1 MDGRTIDTAS
11 EAAVPSSALDEL
23 TRPFAARAL
32 AYGAMAAAALSAFL
46 LELTVG
52 AVRIPVSDVVAILAG
67 GGSDHATWTQIVL
80 SFRLPRAINALASG
94 AALGVC
100 GLVLQ
105 TLFRNALA
113 DPFVLGI
120 MHGARLGV
128 AVLVVVT
135 GLAGPVFADRFGGA
149 GTAGMSIAAAFG
161 AIAVLLLMLSV
172 APRVSTVTL
181 LIVGLLIGYVCIGLI
196 SALLHFVDEVQA
208 RAFTQWEGGSFDGI
222 TRQQLL
228 VLTPLVGAGIAL
240 AHALIKP
247 LNALLLGETY
257 AATMGIAVGR
267 TKVLA
272 FACVGLLAG
281 PVTAYCGPIPFLGLV
296 AAHVARGL
304 LHTSDHRLLLPASAL
319 TGAALGLA
327 TDLVTHLPWSRHFL
341 HLDAVIGMIGAPVAL
356 WVILRGRNL
365 RAAEV

>member
-1 MDGRTIDTAS
+1 MDANTLESNAHAATLDALARPYAGRVSVYALLIV
-11 EAAVPSSALDEL
+11 AAV
-23 TRPFAARAL
+23 L
-32 AYGAMAAAALSAFL
+32 AFV
-46 LELTVG
+46 LELTIG
-52 AVRIPVSDVVAILAG
+52 AVRIPVGDVLGILVGQRAAH
-67 GGSDHATWTQIVL
+67 STWTDIVL
-80 SFRLPRAINALASG
+80 SFRLPRAINALTSG

-128 AVLVVVT
+128 AVLVVAT
-135 GLAGPVFADRFGGA
+135 GVAGSAFATQFGNV
-149 GTAGMSIAAAFG
+149 GTAGMSLAAAVG
-161 AIAVLLLMLSV
+161 AVSVLLLMLSL
-172 APRVSTVTL
+172 ARRVSTVTL

-208 RAFTQWEGGSFDGI
+208 RAFSQWEGGSFDGI
-222 TRQQLL
+222 TRPQLL
-228 VLTPLVGAGIAL
+228 VLVPMVSAGIVLAFAL
-240 AHALIKP
+240 VKP

-257 AATMGIAVGR
+257 AATMGIGVAR
-267 TKVLA
+267 TRVLA
-272 FACVGLLAG
+272 FVCVGMLAG

-304 LHTSDHRLLLPASAL
+304 LQTSDHQLLLPAAAI

-356 WVILRGRNL
+356 WVILRQRHM
-365 RAAEV
+365 RAVEL

>member
-1 MDGRTIDTAS
+1 MAGTTIDTTSAGPTS
-11 EAAVPSSALDEL
+11 VNALDAL
-23 TRPFAARAL
+23 AHPFAARAA
-32 AYGAMAAAALSAFL
+32 AYMLISGAAILAFL

-52 AVRIPVSDVVAILAG
+52 AVSIPVSDVIAILAG
-67 GGSDHATWTQIVL
+67 QAARHDTWAQIVW

-135 GLAGPVFADRFGGA
+135 GVAGSMFAVRFGDL
-149 GTAGMSIAAAFG
+149 GTAGMSIAAAAG
-161 AIAVLLLMLSV
+161 AIGVLLVMLSL
-172 APRVSTVTL
+172 ARRVSTVTL

-222 TRQQLL
+222 TRQQLA
-228 VLTPLVGAGIAL
+228 VLLPLAGAGIVL
-240 AHALIKP
+240 AHSLVKP

-257 AATMGIAVGR
+257 AATMGIGVAR
-267 TKVLA
+267 TRMLA
-272 FACVGLLAG
+272 FVCVGLLAG

-304 LHTSDHRLLLPASAL
+304 LQTSDHRLLLPAGAM

-356 WVILRGRNL
+356 WVILRQRHM
-365 RAAEV
+365 RAVEV